1 MSDIPRSL
9 VAQLLDVSPETLPA
23 GDLPADRLAHHLLTY
38 LRDTAADDP
47 SEQALRTHPQAW
59 AMALTDRLCADHPD
73 TGLDLT
79 LAALPLCDSP
89 DDVAMLAAGPLE
101 DLLATHGPALIDR
114 IETLG
119 PTTPRLRFALS
130 GTWPDRI
137 NPLVWARVQAAR
149 DPGPDLDAG
158 DPLPPA

>member
-1 MSDIPRSL
+1 MPDIPRTL
-9 VAQLLDVSPETLPA
+9 VARLLDVSADSLPA
-23 GDLPADRLAHHLLTY
+23 GDLPVDRLAQHLLGY
-38 LRDTAADDP
+38 LRDTVAEDP
-47 SEQALRTHPQAW
+47 SEQALRNHPQAW
-59 AMALTDRLCADHPD
+59 AMALTDRLCADHPE

-89 DDVAMLAAGPLE
+89 DDVALLAAGPLE
-101 DLLATHGPALIDR
+101 DLLAAHGPALIAR
-114 IETLG
+114 IEPLAATL
-119 PTTPRLRFALS
+119 PRLRFALS